1 MEKLRRMNKA
11 KKQRRYPT
19 QRVYTIREGYAGTK
33 KLTNILADLL
43 YSAYKKEYEIPLY
56 TNTDHKAS

>member
-1 MEKLRRMNKA
+1 MNKA

-19 QRVYTIREGYAGTK
+19 QRVYTIKEGYAGTK
-33 KLTNILADLL
+33 KLTDIFIDLL
-43 YSAYKKEYEIPLY
+43 YSVYKKEQEIPLY